1 MTDRT
6 PQQFLKDPHVNGS
19 IGSNSSRGGHSSEE
33 NGRSSGT
40 PFRTYHNA
48 EASFQSSPEGS
59 PYRIKTPQL
68 TPYSKPYTDYPQHK
82 FHGCSSIDDYE
93 LMDKLGEGTF
103 GEVHKGKHT
112 KSGKIVALKRILMH
126 NEKEGIPITAIR
138 EIKILRQLS
147 HQNVVS
153 LSDMAIE
160 YDTPSDTQPSIYMVF
175 PYMDHDLAGLL
186 ENPDVNFTASQIKC
200 YLKQLLE
207 GTFYLHNQHILHRD
221 LKAANLLIDNKGILK
236 IADFGLSRPLQ
247 EKTLTGCV
255 VTRWYRAPELLLKS
269 KRYDTAIDM
278 WAIGCV
284 FGEMLKGKPI
294 LPGRSDQDQLD
305 QIYRL
310 CGTPTE
316 STWEGYTTLSNG
328 MEIVPNKYPRK
339 VVSEFEKY
347 GTQAADLLDKILVC
361 NPKDRLNAF
370 QALDHDY
377 FFTEPFPADP
387 KNLPTYDSS
396 HEYHHRKPQK
406 KEREVAN
413 RNDDESARGSNS
425 TQDGYRQNKKDRR
438 SKKRNSRTPDTSHSK
453 KVRINDQRDPRDQ
466 PPRRHALPEK
476 PISRN

>member
-1 MTDRT
+1 MTDKT

-186 ENPDVNFTASQIKC
+186 ENPDVNFTAPQIKC

-339 VVSEFEKY
+339 VVSEFE
-347 GTQAADLLDKILVC
+347 
-361 NPKDRLNAF
+361 
-370 QALDHDY
+370 
-377 FFTEPFPADP
+377 
-387 KNLPTYDSS
+387 NLPTYDSS

-453 KVRINDQRDPRDQ
+453 KVRINDQRDQRDPRDQ